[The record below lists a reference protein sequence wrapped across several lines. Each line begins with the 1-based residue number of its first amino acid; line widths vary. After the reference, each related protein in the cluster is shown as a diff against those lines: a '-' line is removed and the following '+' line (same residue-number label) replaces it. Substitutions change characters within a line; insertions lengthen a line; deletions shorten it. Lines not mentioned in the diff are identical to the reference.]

1 MYQLLLSWNTLV
13 PVGLKDLWTI
23 LSDVKCSGMVLAI
36 NVACM
41 TVLTHVFNSV
51 RLGE

>member
-13 PVGLKDLWTI
+13 PVGLRGLWTI
-23 LSDVKCSGMVLAI
+23 LSDVKCSGMVLTK
-36 NVACM
+36 VACM